1 MAAQAAKGVI
11 GLHRPP

>member
-1 MAAQAAKGVI
+1 MVAQAAKGVI

>member
-11 GLHRPP
+11 GLHRPL